1 VDPNREGF
9 MRISPLV
16 RQLGRSSLAGL
27 FGLLLFLPSTS
38 VADHDQ
44 EQHLQEAPPPP
55 KLPDAL
61 LRRAFPD
68 LEAGLREL
76 PPFIRDTDFNLHF
89 RTFYFGRKN
98 TDDSEN
104 EAWAIGGWLEYRSGW
119 LYDTLAVGAVGYTSQ
134 PLYAP
139 DDKDGTSLLKPGQ
152 EGITVLGQAYGQLR
166 YKEYALLTGY
176 RQLVNDGYVNPQ
188 DNRMIPNT
196 FEGVT
201 LKGVVGPVGYHVG
214 YLWDIKPRNSDDFVS
229 MSQQAGAAGDDEGLL
244 LTSVTLK
251 FWDPLTIFLGNY
263 YVPEVFNTGFG
274 KVEYTHALAKD
285 LALQVGVQYT
295 DQRSVG
301 DERIGDFT
309 TWNFGLGMRLLY
321 RGLGLLAAA
330 HFTDDDASI
339 RTPYGSWPG
348 YLSLI
353 EKDFN
358 RAGEKA
364 FGVGVRYDFGGTL
377 LPFQVPGLTVLLLY
391 AQGTDREDPATGS
404 GLPTTRE
411 GDFDVIYNVPAV
423 KGLQFRMRNAYVD
436 DGQDRVGYQVRL
448 IVNYNLDL
456 L

>member
-1 VDPNREGF
+1 MWLMTTTRLSCRAG
-9 MRISPLV
+9 RRSRAGLV
-16 RQLGRSSLAGL
+16 AGLAGVL
-27 FGLLLFLPSTS
+27 VLLPSPG

-44 EQHLQEAPPPP
+44 EQHMEEPAPPPP
-55 KLPDAL
+55 PPAPL

-68 LEAGLREL
+68 LETGLRGL
-76 PPFIRDTDFNLHF
+76 PPFVRDTDLNLHF

-98 TDDSEN
+98 TDDTDN

-119 LYDTLAVGAVGYTSQ
+119 LYDTLAIGAVGYTSQ

-139 DDKDGTSLLKPGQ
+139 DDRDGTSILAPGQ

-166 YKEYALLTGY
+166 YRDYALLTGY

-188 DNRMIPNT
+188 DNRMLPNT

-214 YLWDIKPRNSDDFVS
+214 YLWDIKTRNSEDFVS
-229 MSQQAGAAGDDEGLL
+229 MSQQAGAAGDDEGLA
-244 LTSVTLK
+244 LTSVTLR
-251 FWDPLTIFLGNY
+251 FWEPLIVFLGNY
-263 YVPEVFNTGFG
+263 YVPEVFNTAFG
-274 KVEYTHALAKD
+274 KVEYTHPLAKD
-285 LALQVGVQYT
+285 LTLQVGVQYT

-301 DERIGDFT
+301 DERIGDFAT
-309 TWNFGLGMRLLY
+309 GSFGLGARLLY
-321 RGLGLLAAA
+321 RGLGLLAAT
-330 HFTDDDASI
+330 HFTGADASI

-353 EKDFN
+353 ERDFN

-364 FGVGVRYDFGGTL
+364 WGVGVRYDFGGTL
-377 LPFQVPGLTVLLLY
+377 LPWSVPGLTVLLAY

-423 KGLQFRMRNAYVD
+423 KGLQFRLRNAYVD
-436 DGQDRVGYQVRL
+436 EGRDRVGFQVRL
-448 IVNYNLDL
+448 IVNWFLDL